1 MYAWQFAK
9 ALYMADLHEWTRFV
23 SMQNHYNLIYRE
35 EEREMMKLCSAEGIG
50 AIPWSPLARGKL
62 TRPWAAEGTMRSDGP
77 VQQGNV
83 LEDGGGRQEGGR
95 PAGRSGREA
104 RDSASDAGAGL
115 GAEQAGDYVA
125 DRGRD
130 ETEPSYGCCGGVA
143 GEAGC

>member
-1 MYAWQFAK
+1 MDPVRLDAEPLQPDLSRRGAGDDE
-9 ALYMADLHEWTRFV
+9 AVRCGRDRGDSVEPAGAREADTAVGCGGDEAV
-23 SMQNHYNLIYRE
+23 
-35 EEREMMKLCSAEGIG
+35 G
-50 AIPWSPLARGKL
+50 
-62 TRPWAAEGTMRSDGP
+62 DGQ
-77 VQQGNV
+77 VQQGDL

-95 PAGRSGREA
+95 PAGRGGREA
-104 RDSASDAGAGL
+104 RDSTSDAGAGL